1 MTGLDKMREHVT
13 QCLLD
18 AGICA
23 VTAWSRENKT
33 HPKGAVVAVSLRACR
48 GGPGGFQDY
57 LGERYNA
64 EAGRW
69 EELYGRKAKLTFGL
83 DIYASGREGAA
94 ECQAV
99 FDRMADALRN
109 GGPLGLSL
117 ESLSR
122 EETSFDE
129 ALGLFCCPAEAVC
142 DAFLYAVAD
151 EGGAFLDFEV
161 RGGRKR

>member
-1 MTGLDKMREHVT
+1 MTGLDKMRECVT
-13 QCLLD
+13 DCLRG
-18 AGICA
+18 AGINA
-23 VTAWSRENKT
+23 VTAWSGEDKKRAD
-33 HPKGAVVAVSLRACR
+33 GAVVAVSLRGCR

-69 EELYGRKAKLTFGL
+69 EELYGRRAKLTFGL

-94 ECQAV
+94 ECQKAFDAV
-99 FDRMADALRN
+99 ADALRD
-109 GGPLGLSL
+109 GAPLGLSL

-122 EETSFDE
+122 QE
-129 ALGLFCCPAEAVC
+129 AVYDGELGLFRCPAEAVC
-142 DAFLYAVAD
+142 GAYLYAVAD

-161 RGGRKR
+161 RGGRKQ

>member
-1 MTGLDKMREHVT
+1 MTGLDKMREHMKR
-13 QCLLD
+13 CLTD
-18 AGICA
+18 AGIHA
-23 VTAWSRENKT
+23 ITAWSGEDKR
-33 HPKGAVVAVSLRACR
+33 HPEDAVVAVSLRACR

-69 EELYGRKAKLTFGL
+69 EELYGRRAKLTFGL
-83 DIYASGREGAA
+83 DIYAPGKDGAA
-94 ECQAV
+94 ECQAA
-99 FDRMADALRN
+99 FDQMAETLRN
-109 GGPLGLSL
+109 GAPLGLNL

-122 EETSFDE
+122 GESAYDE
-129 ALGLFCCPAEAVC
+129 SLGLFYCPAEAVC

-161 RGGRKR
+161 RGGRKI